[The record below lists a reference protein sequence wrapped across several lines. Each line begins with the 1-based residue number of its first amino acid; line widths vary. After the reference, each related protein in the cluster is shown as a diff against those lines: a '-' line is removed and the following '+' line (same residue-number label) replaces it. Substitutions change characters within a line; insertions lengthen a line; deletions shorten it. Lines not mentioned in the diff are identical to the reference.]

1 MNNLRINSLT
11 IIELKDNT
19 INILQL
25 NKLIWQKPPP
35 EYDTSTDL
43 LLNVIL
49 K

>member
-1 MNNLRINSLT
+1 MNNLRINSLI

-19 INILQL
+19 INNLQL

-35 EYDTSTDL
+35 EYYASMDL